1 VKKMETSTP
10 NETSINDY
18 NPEQNQQPRQPSSK
32 PLIAG
37 ILLIIAGLLGLF
49 TWASALAIDSS
60 IIQNVLPADSPITV
74 EQLQS
79 FLTTCGIIGAVLS
92 IFTLAGGIVA
102 MKRKAWGLAVIGGIL
117 GLFTIGPMLL
127 GSILSLIGLIIVAIS
142 RKDFQ

>member
-1 VKKMETSTP
+1 METSTP
-10 NETSINDY
+10 SETSINDY
-18 NPEQNQQPRQPSSK
+18 YPDQNPQQSKPSSM

-37 ILLIIAGLLGLF
+37 IFLIIAGLLGLF
-49 TWASALAIDSS
+49 TWSSALALDSS
-60 IIQNVLPADSPITV
+60 MIQNVLPADSPISA

-79 FLTTCGIIGAVLS
+79 ILTTCGIIGAILS
-92 IFTLAGGIVA
+92 IVTLAGGIVA

-127 GSILSLIGLIIVAIS
+127 GSIISLIGLILVAIS

>member
-1 VKKMETSTP
+1 METSTP

-18 NPEQNQQPRQPSSK
+18 NPEQNQQPMQPSSK

-102 MKRKAWGLAVIGGIL
+102 LKRKAWGLAVIGGIL

-127 GSILSLIGLIIVAIS
+127 GSILSLIGLIFVAIS

>member
-1 VKKMETSTP
+1 METSTP

>member
-1 VKKMETSTP
+1 METSTP

-102 MKRKAWGLAVIGGIL
+102 LKRKAWGLAVIGGIL

>member
-1 VKKMETSTP
+1 METSTTS
-10 NETSINDY
+10 ETSINDY
-18 NPEQNQQPRQPSSK
+18 YPEQNQQPKQPSSK

-49 TWASALAIDSS
+49 TWSSALALDPSM
-60 IIQNVLPADSPITV
+60 IQTVLPADSPISA

-92 IFTLAGGIVA
+92 IFTLVGGIVA
-102 MKRKAWGLAVIGGIL
+102 LKRKAWGLAIIGGIL

-127 GSILSLIGLIIVAIS
+127 GSIISLIGLILVAIS
-142 RKDFQ
+142 RNDFR

>member
-1 VKKMETSTP
+1 METSTP

-102 MKRKAWGLAVIGGIL
+102 LKRKAWGLAVIGGIL

-127 GSILSLIGLIIVAIS
+127 GSVLSLIGLILVAIS

>member
-1 VKKMETSTP
+1 METSTT

-32 PLIAG
+32 PVIAG

>member
-1 VKKMETSTP
+1 METSTP

-49 TWASALAIDSS
+49 TWSSALAMDSS

-92 IFTLAGGIVA
+92 IFTLAGGIVTI
-102 MKRKAWGLAVIGGIL
+102 KRKAWGLAVIGGVL

-127 GSILSLIGLIIVAIS
+127 GSVLSLIGLILVAIS

>member
-1 VKKMETSTP
+1 METSTP

-18 NPEQNQQPRQPSSK
+18 NPEQNQQPKQPSSK

-37 ILLIIAGLLGLF
+37 IFLIIAGLLGLF
-49 TWASALAIDSS
+49 TWSSALAIDSS
-60 IIQNVLPADSPITV
+60 IIQNVLPADSPISV

-102 MKRKAWGLAVIGGIL
+102 IKRKAWGLAIIGGIL

-127 GSILSLIGLIIVAIS
+127 GSVLSLIGLILVAIS